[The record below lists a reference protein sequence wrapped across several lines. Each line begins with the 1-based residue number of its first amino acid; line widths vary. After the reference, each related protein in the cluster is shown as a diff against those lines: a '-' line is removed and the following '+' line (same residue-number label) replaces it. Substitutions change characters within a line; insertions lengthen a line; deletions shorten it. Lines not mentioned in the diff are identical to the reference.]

1 MMLEEC
7 RKAKNVLLA
16 DRVKDKSITTEEQLK
31 EVINNIRGAIMISYP
46 AYHGL
51 PDYEATKVILE
62 EKIDFNFHKHNDYDV
77 FLQFSSI
84 ILIVLWER

>member
-1 MMLEEC
+1 
-7 RKAKNVLLA
+7 
-16 DRVKDKSITTEEQLK
+16 
-31 EVINNIRGAIMISYP
+31 MIAYP

-77 FLQFSSI
+77 RFHNPQELQSN
-84 ILIVLWER
+84 LLVLW